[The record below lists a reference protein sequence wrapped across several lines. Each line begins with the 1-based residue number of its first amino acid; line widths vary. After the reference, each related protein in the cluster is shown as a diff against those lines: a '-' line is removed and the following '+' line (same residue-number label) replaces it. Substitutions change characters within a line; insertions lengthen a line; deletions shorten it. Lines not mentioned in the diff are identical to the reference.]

1 MPNGA
6 AIRLPC
12 TSEIPAASEPFDPQL
27 GGVEG
32 WIDAILVALMDM
44 STQAC
49 AEIQAGG
56 LSGQTRLQ
64 GGDLLGRLCVLQGNI
79 GERDFAAAVRRT
91 GRRPTRHGAPLSEA
105 AIDDVIEIVS
115 EITAAVHR
123 MN

>member
-6 AIRLPC
+6 VVRLPC
-12 TSEIPAASEPFDPQL
+12 TSEIPATSEPFDPQL
-27 GGVEG
+27 GGAEG
-32 WIDAILVALMDM
+32 WLDAILVALMDM

-56 LSGQTRLQ
+56 LTDQTRAT
-64 GGDLLGRLCVLQGNI
+64 GGDLLGRLCVLQEKI

-91 GRRPTRHGAPLSEA
+91 GRRPTRHAPLSEA
-105 AIDDVIEIVS
+105 AIDDVLAIVG
-115 EITAAVHR
+115 EITAAVHG